1 MSRLRVRNEPGF
13 IARRS
18 APVLFSLVGLLTLA
32 PLSRAQITLG
42 PVTVGAGLRTDYEH
56 TEPASGTSSDKFN
69 LNDIRL
75 YVNGDVTD
83 KIKFMFNTD
92 YNGGTNSLQ
101 VLDAAA
107 EFSASPEFNL
117 WAGRLLPPS
126 DRANLA
132 GPFYA
137 PEWKV
142 FTDAIQD
149 GYNSVFQGRDNGLV
163 YWGDFGKKTKL
174 KLSFGA
180 FDGGS
185 LGTGSNTV
193 LFAARAQL
201 DFWDAEGGYYLNRTY
216 YGDKNLLSLGGATQ
230 IQGSKTASTIDFLME
245 KKLPNGGAFTLEGE
259 YANYNGFGGYLPGAI
274 KSQGGYGLASYV
286 FAKKVGVGKF
296 EILGKFADAQ
306 SHGQKVSVTQKTT
319 EVNLNY
325 LIKQFNARV
334 QGFYEDTRFNTKA
347 NPNFWQAGIG
357 LQIQM

>member
-1 MSRLRVRNEPGF
+1 M
-13 IARRS
+13 
-18 APVLFSLVGLLTLA
+18 
-32 PLSRAQITLG
+32 
-42 PVTVGAGLRTDYEH
+42 GAAT
-56 TEPASGTSSDKFN
+56 DKFN

-75 YVNGDVTD
+75 YVNGDVTSN
-83 KIKFMFNTD
+83 IKFMFNTD
-92 YNGGTNSLQ
+92 YNSGDNK
-101 VLDAAA
+101 VEILDAAA
-107 EFSASPEFNL
+107 EISVSPGFNI

-137 PEWKV
+137 HEWKV

-149 GYNSVFQGRDNGLV
+149 GYNSIYQGRDNGIV

-185 LGTGSNTV
+185 LGTGSSTV
-193 LFAARAQL
+193 LFAARAQV

-216 YGDKNLLSLGGATQ
+216 YGDKNLLSLGGANQ
-230 IQGSKTASTIDFLME
+230 IQGGKTASSVDFILE
-245 KKLPNGGAFTLEGE
+245 KKLPNGGSFTIESE
-259 YANYNGFGGYLPGAI
+259 YANYNGFGGYLPGAA

-286 FAKKVGVGKF
+286 FGKKVGVGKF
-296 EILGKFADAQ
+296 QILGKFAKAE
-306 SHGQKVSVTQKTT
+306 SHGHKPLVNQKTT

-325 LIKQFNARV
+325 VIKQFNARV
-334 QGFYEDTRFNTKA
+334 MGFYEDTRFNNKA

>member
-1 MSRLRVRNEPGF
+1 MSRRF
-13 IARRS
+13 
-18 APVLFSLVGLLTLA
+18 APTLFSLMGFLA
-32 PLSRAQITLG
+32 LASPSRAQTTLG
-42 PVTVGAGLRTDYEH
+42 PVTVGAGLRTDFEH
-56 TEPASGTSSDKFN
+56 TDPASGSSVDKFN

-83 KIKFMFNTD
+83 HIKFMFNTD
-92 YNGGTNSLQ
+92 YNGANNTVQ

-107 EFSASPEFNL
+107 EFSASPGFNI

-149 GYNSVFQGRDNGLV
+149 GYNSVFQGRDNGIV

-216 YGDKNLLSLGGATQ
+216 YGDKNLLSIAGATQ
-230 IQGSKTASTIDFLME
+230 IQGGKTASTVDFLME
-245 KKLPNGGAFTLEGE
+245 KKLPTGGAFTLEGE
-259 YANYNGFGGYLPGAI
+259 YANYNGFGGYLPGAV
-274 KSQGGYGLASYV
+274 KSQGGYGLASYI
-286 FAKKVGVGKF
+286 FGKKAGVGKF
-296 EILGKFADAQ
+296 QILGKFADAQ
-306 SHGQKVSVTQKTT
+306 SHGQKLSVSQKTT
-319 EVNLNY
+319 EVNVNY

>member
-1 MSRLRVRNEPGF
+1 MSRRRVRNEQVF
-13 IARRS
+13 LARRCT
-18 APVLFSLVGLLTLA
+18 PGLLLLSGLLAVA
-32 PLSRAQITLG
+32 PLSRAQTTLG
-42 PVTVGAGLRTDYEH
+42 PVTVGAGLRTDFEH
-56 TEPASGTSSDKFN
+56 TEPASGSSTDKFN

-75 YVNGDVTD
+75 YVNGDVTSN
-83 KIKFMFNTD
+83 IKFMFNTD
-92 YNGGTNSLQ
+92 YNSGDNK
-101 VLDAAA
+101 VEILDAAA
-107 EFSASPEFNL
+107 EISVSPGFNV

-137 PEWKV
+137 HEWKV

-149 GYNSVFQGRDNGLV
+149 GYNSIYQGRDNGIV

-185 LGTGSNTV
+185 LGTGSDTV

-230 IQGSKTASTIDFLME
+230 IQGGKTASSVDFILE
-245 KKLPNGGAFTLEGE
+245 KKLPNGGSFTIESE
-259 YANYNGFGGYLPGAI
+259 YANYNGFGGYLPGAA
-274 KSQGGYGLASYV
+274 KSQGAYVLGSYL
-286 FAKKVGVGKF
+286 FPKKVGVGKF
-296 EILGKFADAQ
+296 EILGKFAKAE
-306 SHGQKVSVTQKTT
+306 SHGQKPVVNQKTT

-325 LIKQFNARV
+325 VIKQFNARV
-334 QGFYEDTRFNTKA
+334 MGFYEDTRFNNKA